1 MAIKLVKRKSDIFRE
16 PKKSP
21 KVIKWLALMV
31 FLTAAS
37 AYAYSEDVFA
47 RMF

>member
-16 PKKSP
+16 NKKTP
-21 KVIKWLALMV
+21 KVIKWLAVVL
-31 FLTAAS
+31 FLTAAT